1 MIPMPR
7 KSWFTKISRISGLT
21 AIVLTAV
28 ITGCTQTE
36 SSSQTNTA
44 PTTSS
49 PETSSSDRPL
59 VVATT
64 SVICDL
70 TKQIAADTI
79 DLKCLVEAGQDP
91 HVYQPLPEDRQ
102 AIERAKLIL
111 YAGYDFEPTLI
122 KLVKA
127 TSNPAPKIAV
137 HEVAVPKPL
146 IGEAD
151 EHGEEHGKEGERGHG
166 EEGAG
171 EETVAD
177 PHVWHNAQNGIQMV
191 VIISDNLKKI
201 SPNNASTY
209 NNNTQQITAELQQ
222 LDTWIKSEIST
233 IPAQQRKLVTTHNAL
248 GYYVKAYGL
257 AYEGALIGLSTEEAA
272 TAARL
277 KELIG
282 EIKASGVPTIFAEA
296 TNNPKLIQTVA
307 KEASVKLSDRG
318 LFADGLGET
327 GTEGDTYQKMLI
339 ANTQTIVEGLGGKFT
354 PFAKK

>member
-1 MIPMPR
+1 MLR
-7 KSWFTKISRISGLT
+7 KNRSAKIRQICGLT
-21 AIVLTAV
+21 ALSLTVAL
-28 ITGCTQTE
+28 IGCPQTE
-36 SSSQTNTA
+36 SATRSNTN

-49 PETSSSDRPL
+49 PQTASSDRPL

-64 SVICDL
+64 SILCDL
-70 TKQIAADTI
+70 TKQVAAETI
-79 DLKCLVEAGQDP
+79 DLKCLVTAGVDP
-91 HVYQPLPEDRQ
+91 HVYQPTPEDRQ

-137 HEVAVPKPL
+137 QEVAVPKPL
-146 IGEAD
+146 MGEAR
-151 EHGEEHGKEGERGHG
+151 EHGEEHGEGEER
-166 EEGAG
+166 AG
-171 EETVAD
+171 EETAPD

-191 VIISDNLKKI
+191 ATISDNLKKL

-209 NNNTQQITAELQQ
+209 NNNAQEITTELQQ
-222 LDTWIKSEIST
+222 IDTWIKSEINT
-233 IPAQQRKLVTTHNAL
+233 IPAQQRKLITTHDAL
-248 GYYVKAYGL
+248 GYYVNAYGL
-257 AYEGALIGLSTEEAA
+257 SYEGALTGFSTEEAP

-277 KELIG
+277 KDLVK
-282 EIKASGVPTIFAEA
+282 EIKEAGVPTIFAEA

-307 KEASVKLSDRG
+307 KEANVKLSERD

-354 PFAKK
+354 PFAKQ

>member
-1 MIPMPR
+1 MLR
-7 KSWFTKISRISGLT
+7 KNWPAKIRQICGTT
-21 AIVLTAV
+21 AISLTVAV
-28 ITGCTQTE
+28 TGCAQTE
-36 SSSQTNTA
+36 SATQSNTS
-44 PTTSS
+44 PTTNS
-49 PETSSSDRPL
+49 PGTASSDRPL

-64 SVICDL
+64 SVLCDL
-70 TKQIAADTI
+70 TKQVAAETI
-79 DLKCLVEAGQDP
+79 DLKCLVEAGEDP
-91 HVYQPLPEDRQ
+91 HVYQPTPEDRQ
-102 AIERAKLIL
+102 AIDRAKLIF

-137 HEVAVPKPL
+137 QEVAVPKPL
-146 IGEAD
+146 MGEAH
-151 EHGEEHGKEGERGHG
+151 EHGEEHGKEGEHGHS
-166 EEGAG
+166 EEHAG
-171 EETVAD
+171 EETVPD

-191 VIISDNLKKI
+191 TAISNNLKKL

-209 NNNTQQITAELQQ
+209 DNNAQQITSELQQ
-222 LDTWIKSEIST
+222 IDTWIKSEVNT
-233 IPAQQRKLVTTHNAL
+233 IPAQQRKLVTTHDAL

-257 AYEGALIGLSTEEAA
+257 SYEGALIGLSTEEAP

-307 KEASVKLSDRG
+307 KEANVKLAERG

-327 GTEGDTYQKMLI
+327 GTEADTYQKMLI